1 MRRLAVVGAG
11 VIALAGCSFSTD
23 SLWPSL
29 TGEAPSADARPAETV
44 AIQPSAGERS
54 GTPLTGGPP
63 TLGGT
68 NFEVQAPVPLQP
80 TGTFVGEKVQ
90 QLRGDLI
97 RLQDSIRGHN
107 GSLQSLRGQ
116 TVQNAQT
123 YHQTVASIESRL
135 QVGTTPGNPQLVD
148 QWNSA
153 QRQLEQVN
161 TDISNMNDLANR
173 VSADAALSTYL
184 LESVRAAYGLS
195 GAVEAD
201 HKQLSILEDE
211 TNQTVVLIDRLLTE
225 LSDDIRRQSAY
236 VANERNDLNT
246 MAVAIKNGELFGTSL
261 ANRSFGGGTAQATA
275 GGASFPAPSSAG
287 VTGRRPLVVIRFDR
301 PGVDYE
307 QPLYSAVRRAL
318 ERRPEAIFDVVA
330 VSPQSSNQGRAALN
344 ANQAKRNAQS
354 VFRSLQE
361 MGLPPGR
368 VALSAQSAPDAR
380 VNEVR
385 IYVR

>member
-1 MRRLAVVGAG
+1 MRRLAVVGIG
-11 VIALAGCSFSTD
+11 VLTLAGCSFSSD

-29 TGEAPSADARPAETV
+29 TGEAPSADAPSSRSTAVT
-44 AIQPSAGERS
+44 SAGS
-54 GTPLTGGPP
+54 PLIGGPP
-63 TLGGT
+63 PLGST
-68 NFEVQAPVPLQP
+68 NFEVRPPAVAEP
-80 TGTFVGEKVQ
+80 TGTFVGEKVI
-90 QLRGDLI
+90 QLRGDLV
-97 RLQDSIRGHN
+97 RLQDSIRSHN
-107 GSLQSLRGQ
+107 GTLQTLRA
-116 TVQNAQT
+116 TTAQNALT
-123 YHQTVASIESRL
+123 YHQTVAGIESRL
-135 QVGTTPGNPQLVD
+135 QIGTTPGNPILVD

-161 TDISNMNDLANR
+161 NDISNMNALANR

-201 HKQLSILEDE
+201 HEQLAVLEDD

-225 LSDDIRRQSAY
+225 LSDDIRRQSSYA
-236 VANERNDLNT
+236 ANERNDLNT

-261 ANRSFGGGTAQATA
+261 ANRSFGGAVAPSASMA
-275 GGASFPAPSSAG
+275 GSSFPAPASVG
-287 VTGRRPLVVIRFDR
+287 VAGRRPLVVIRFDR
-301 PGVDYE
+301 PSVDYE

-318 ERRPEAIFDVVA
+318 ETRPEAIFDVIA
-330 VSPQSSNQGRAALN
+330 VSPQSANQGRNALD
-344 ANQAKRNAQS
+344 ANQAKRNAQT

-380 VNEVR
+380 TNEVR